1 MSNIV
6 IPGILL
12 KPQKRKRKLPVLL
25 IFLLFITSIFVYG
38 IFNQLLKKEL
48 INPLLGIE
56 AETSLNRLIQY
67 SLTGT
72 KGTYGITIKNLKT
85 GETYSYNDH
94 RVFDTGSLYKLWVM
108 AETVKQIEEGILTE
122 ELSLEGNIADLNK
135 KFNIDSASAEL
146 TTGSVNMTVTSAI
159 NQMITIS
166 HNYAALLLTEKI
178 KLSTVAKFLKENGF
192 EESSVGVS
200 GETPKSTSADIS
212 LFLEKLYKGELAS
225 KENTEK
231 MINILKKQQLN
242 GGLPKY
248 LPAGVVAHK
257 TGDLGWFKHDAGI
270 IFTQKGDYIISIL
283 SESDSPLG
291 AQEKIALISKAAYE
305 YFTKK

>member
-6 IPGILL
+6 IPGIRL
-12 KPQKRKRKLPVLL
+12 KPQKRKRKLPVIL
-25 IFLLFITSIFVYG
+25 IFLLFMTSIFVYG
-38 IFNQLLKKEL
+38 IFNQSVKKEL

-67 SLTGT
+67 SLAGT
-72 KGTYGITIKNLKT
+72 KDTYGITIKSLKT

-108 AETVKQIEEGILTE
+108 AATIKQIEEGILTE
-122 ELSLEGNIADLNK
+122 ELSLNGSIGDLNK

-146 TTGSVNMTVTSAI
+146 TTGSINMTVASAI

-192 EESSVGVS
+192 QESSVGIT
-200 GETPKSTSADIS
+200 GEAPKSTSADIS

-242 GGLPKY
+242 GGLQKY
-248 LPAGVVAHK
+248 LPAGVAAHK

-270 IFTQKGDYIISIL
+270 VFTQKGDYVISIL
-283 SESDSPLG
+283 SESGSPLG
-291 AQEKIALISKAAYE
+291 AQEKIALISKIVYD
-305 YFTKK
+305 YFTK